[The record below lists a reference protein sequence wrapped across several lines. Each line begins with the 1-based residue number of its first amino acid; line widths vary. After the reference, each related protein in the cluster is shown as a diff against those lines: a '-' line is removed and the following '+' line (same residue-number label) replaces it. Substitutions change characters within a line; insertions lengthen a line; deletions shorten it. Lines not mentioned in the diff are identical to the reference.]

1 MEIPLTILTLVETS
15 IVGVL
20 LGASTVAVISYA
32 LCLRHGY
39 PREGIGNALIQGVY
53 TLIRVF
59 HVLLAIVVAVSI
71 IVFGVFD
78 GLLEAQVEY
87 GVKASVLFIN
97 GLIACGMAYRILPVA
112 YAAPF
117 IAAGWYFLASCH
129 TYTMDLTLISI
140 TTPVIWYLSLIILFQ
155 LIFILLRQ
163 TIKPISHTI

>member
-117 IAAGWYFLASCH
+117 IAAGWYFLASYH
-129 TYTMDLTLISI
+129 TYTMDLTPISI
-140 TTPVIWYLSLIILFQ
+140 TTPVIWNSMMRDRYQITGVVMLISV
-155 LIFILLRQ
+155 R
-163 TIKPISHTI
+163 SMV